1 MLGIRRRD
9 FITLLGG
16 AATTWS
22 MAARA
27 QQPAFLTL
35 VPGKL
40 TVCTYGDFAPV
51 CYKNAAGQLIG
62 YDVSFLTRFA
72 QQMGLELVLIEKEFD
87 GIWKLPNANVCDV
100 AGAGI
105 MERADRP
112 VGPGASWS
120 DPYFQVNRSL
130 LVRTADKGAFDN
142 YQTLSGKKI
151 IVTRGSTAD
160 IDAQKRY
167 PRCTIEYVDVVAKG
181 QADAQA
187 YIVKRLIATHEADAF
202 GEGDVSNKYLRDTYG
217 KDAPGGLALAD
228 VHPIDG
234 PPETFNFITRNTSY
248 GVLLQLNLFIG
259 NNKQSYAPKS

>member
-1 MLGIRRRD
+1 MMTD
-9 FITLLGG
+9 T
-16 AATTWS
+16 A
-22 MAARA
+22 
-27 QQPAFLTL
+27 AFLTI

-40 TVCTYGDFAPV
+40 TVCTYGGFAPV

-72 QQMGLELVLIEKEFD
+72 QQEGREIVLIEKEFD
-87 GIWKLPNANVCDV
+87 GIWKLPDANVCDV

-105 MERADRP
+105 MMERAKRP
-112 VGPGASWS
+112 VGSGAWS

-151 IVTRGSTAD
+151 VVTRGSTAD
-160 IDAQKRY
+160 TDAHKRY
-167 PRCTIEYVDVVAKG
+167 PRCTIEYVNVVAKG

-187 YIVKRLIATHEADAF
+187 YIVNELIANHKADAF
-202 GEGDVSNKYLRDTYG
+202 GEGDVSSKYLRDTYG
-217 KDAPGGLALAD
+217 KIVPGGLALAD

-234 PPETFNFITRNTSY
+234 PPETFNFITRNPSL
-248 GVLLQLNLFIG
+248 GFLPRLNAFIAA
-259 NNKQSYAPKS
+259 NKGSYAQ